1 MRLQMVCEADP
12 SKIKQAQGLCM
23 NDLLSL
29 VSGYDPKCT
38 AIGKVMYVRIERN
51 PNTVIGSG
59 ISQQAFVLI
68 KVKTDPKR

>member
-1 MRLQMVCEADP
+1 MRLQMIGKADP
-12 SKIKQAQGLCM
+12 SQIKQAQGLCM

-38 AIGKVMYVRIERN
+38 AIGKVMYFGIERN
-51 PNTVIGSG
+51 TNTVIWSG
-59 ISQQAFVLI
+59 IFQQAFVLI